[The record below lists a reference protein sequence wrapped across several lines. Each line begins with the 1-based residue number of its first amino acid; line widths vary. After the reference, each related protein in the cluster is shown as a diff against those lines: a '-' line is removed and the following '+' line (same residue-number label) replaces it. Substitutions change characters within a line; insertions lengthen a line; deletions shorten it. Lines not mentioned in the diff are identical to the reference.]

1 MSLEPDR
8 LLDRQRLT
16 RHLTLWRVAAVFA
29 LIALLAT
36 LSGDGDKIRKGNSVA
51 RLTVEGVIVED
62 LEREAALAGLA
73 DDPGT
78 VALIIHINSP
88 GGSVVGGES
97 LFHAIRSAAER
108 LPVAVVMGEV
118 AASAGYMVALAGD
131 RIFAR
136 QGSITGSIGVIW
148 QTADITGLLTKLGI
162 TTEAI
167 KSGPLKAVP
176 SPLEPVTPE
185 VREAAQ
191 TLVLDIYDLFV
202 DMVSDRRH
210 LSRAKVE
217 RLADGRVFTGRQ
229 ALKVHLVDEIGGEDA
244 ARKWFADMHDVD
256 SSLPVYEL
264 EIEDKDKLWRSLVS
278 IMAEKTFFHERVT
291 LDGLISLWH
300 PEGAE
305 GIQ

>member
-1 MSLEPDR
+1 MPLEPDR

-29 LIALLAT
+29 LIAFLAT
-36 LSGDGDKIRKGNSVA
+36 LSVDSNKIKKGNSIA
-51 RLTVEGVIVED
+51 RLTVEGVIIED
-62 LEREAALAGLA
+62 LEREAALSGLA
-73 DDPGT
+73 DDPDT

-88 GGSVVGGES
+88 GGTVVGGES
-97 LFHAIRSAAER
+97 LYHAIRNVAER

-148 QTADITGLLTKLGI
+148 QTADITGLLIKLGI

-167 KSGPLKAVP
+167 KSGPLKAAP
-176 SPLEPVTPE
+176 SPLEPITPE
-185 VREAAQ
+185 VRKATQE
-191 TLVLDIYDLFV
+191 LVLDIYDLFV

-210 LSRAKVE
+210 LSRSKVE
-217 RLADGRVFTGRQ
+217 QLADGRVFTGRQ
-229 ALKVHLVDEIGGEDA
+229 ALKVRLVDEIGGEDT
-244 ARKWFADMHDVD
+244 ARKWLADMYDID
-256 SSLPVYEL
+256 SSLPIREL
-264 EIEDKDKLWRSLVS
+264 EIEAEDKLWRNLVS
-278 IMAEKTFFHERVT
+278 IMAKKTFFHERVT

-300 PEGAE
+300 PEIME
-305 GIQ
+305 GTQ

>member
-29 LIALLAT
+29 LVALLAT
-36 LSGDGDKIRKGNSVA
+36 LSGDGDKIRKGNSIA

-62 LEREAALAGLA
+62 LDREAALAGLA
-73 DDPGT
+73 DDPDT
-78 VALIIHINSP
+78 VALIVHINSP

-97 LFHAIRSAAER
+97 LYHAIRSVAER

-118 AASAGYMVALAGD
+118 AASAGYMVAIAGD

-185 VREAAQ
+185 VREATQ

-210 LSRAKVE
+210 LSRSQVE

-244 ARKWFADMHDVD
+244 ARKWFTDMHDVD
-256 SSLPVYEL
+256 SSLPVREL
-264 EIEDKDKLWRSLVS
+264 EIEDRDKLWRSLVS
-278 IMAEKTFFHERVT
+278 IMAEKTFFPERVT

-300 PEGAE
+300 PESAE
-305 GIQ
+305 GNQ

>member
-29 LIALLAT
+29 LVALLAT

-229 ALKVHLVDEIGGEDA
+229 ALKVHLVDEIGGEDE
-244 ARKWFADMHDVD
+244 ARKWLADMHDVD
-256 SSLPVYEL
+256 SSLPVHEL